1 MNKIYSVGELA
12 RDLGVTPR
20 TIRFYEDKGLIL
32 PQRAGVARVYTHRER
47 ARMILILR
55 GKSLGFSLKEIKEF
69 LDLYVT
75 GRMPVEQLGLL
86 LAKVRDRIAQL
97 ERQRQAIDQTL
108 EELRDIE
115 RQSGVA
121 LAADALAK
129 VVK

>member
-1 MNKIYSVGELA
+1 MSKIYSVGELA

-86 LAKVRDRIAQL
+86 LAKVQDRIAQL

-115 RQSGVA
+115 RQS
-121 LAADALAK
+121 ADALAK
-129 VVK
+129 HPK